1 MIHSAPRLRMIPVGD
16 DEMNNAKSWV
26 HIADLGKHVGC
37 LVSVRGWLQAHRS
50 SGKVAFLQLRDGS
63 GFCQC
68 VVAADVPDAF
78 AKTASLTLE
87 SSLTVVGEVRADQR
101 APGGFELLVREL
113 DVIHIAAE
121 YPISRKAH
129 GTDFLMNHRHLW
141 LRSPRQTAILRIRH
155 RLIQAM
161 RAFFDERGFTLIDT
175 PLLTPGAA
183 EGAGTLFPVDYFGDP
198 VYLAQTG
205 QLYLESAA
213 MALGKVYCFGPT
225 FRAEK
230 SKTRRHLT
238 EFWML
243 EPEVAFAELPEI
255 AELAEA
261 LVMELVTTALRD
273 CQAELAHLGREVAPL
288 QKIALPFPRC
298 TYSEV
303 VDLLHSGQV
312 RSQLEAD
319 MVAAENRLGE
329 LRAQLAEAEEARGG
343 ARKQWQQERLD
354 QTLQQVREEIR
365 EVETRIRNLPAHM
378 ESAATFAWGQ
388 DLGGDEET
396 IVSRQFD
403 APVII
408 THYPKTVK
416 AFYMKPDPQ
425 DPRVVLNLDMIAPEG
440 YGEIIGGSQR
450 EEDEHALLARMDEE
464 GMDRAAYEWYVDL
477 RRYGSVPH
485 GGFGLGVERVVAWIC
500 GLRHIRETIPFPRLM
515 GRLTP

>member
-1 MIHSAPRLRMIPVGD
+1 
-16 DEMNNAKSWV
+16 MNAAKDWV
-26 HIADLGKHVGC
+26 EISDLGEHVGR
-37 LVSVRGWLQAHRS
+37 VVHVRGWLHAQRS
-50 SGKVAFLQLRDGS
+50 SGKVRFLQVRDGS
-63 GFCQC
+63 GLCQC
-68 VVAADVPDAF
+68 VVAVDAPDAF
-78 AKTASLTLE
+78 AAAAQLTHE
-87 SSLTVVGEVRADQR
+87 SSLRVAGEVRADER

-113 DVIHIAAE
+113 EAIHIAAE
-121 YPISRKAH
+121 YPISRKSH

-161 RAFFDERGFTLIDT
+161 RAFFDDRGFTLIDT
-175 PLLTPGAA
+175 PILTPGAA

-213 MALGKVYCFGPT
+213 LALGKVYCFGPT

-243 EPEVAFAELPEI
+243 EPEVAFAELPDL
-255 AELAEA
+255 ATLAEA
-261 LVMELVTTALRD
+261 LVMDLVTTALRD
-273 CQAELAHLGREVAPL
+273 CQAEFAILGRDLTAL
-288 QKIALPFPRC
+288 QKIALPFPRR

-303 VDLLHSGQV
+303 VELLHGDGV
-312 RSQLEAD
+312 RNQLEAD
-319 MVAAENRLGE
+319 VEAAQKRLAE
-329 LRAQLAEAEEARGG
+329 LRTRLTETEEARQE
-343 ARKQWQQERLD
+343 ARKKWQQERLD
-354 QTLQQVREEIR
+354 QTLQDVREEIR
-365 EVETRIRNLPAHM
+365 EVETRLRNLPGHM
-378 ESAATFAWGQ
+378 ESAAQFAWGQ

-396 IVSRQFD
+396 IISRQFD
-403 APVII
+403 APLII
-408 THYPKTVK
+408 THYPKEVK

-450 EEDEHALLARMDEE
+450 EEDADALMARMDAE
-464 GMDRAAYEWYVDL
+464 GMEHDAYEWYLDL